1 MADNDTNA
9 QSDAERRVEPY
20 SQGRCETT
28 GTVRYFNPW
37 CKCPTYPDNL
47 GPCAEWEEGGNGR
60 CVYCD
65 HTLVCHAQLLEYRPE
80 LDAASRLP
88 ERKEPLK

>member
-1 MADNDTNA
+1 VTI
-9 QSDAERRVEPY
+9 R

-28 GTVRYFNPW
+28 GTIRYFNPW

-47 GPCAEWEEGGNGR
+47 GPCAGWEQGGNGR

-65 HTLVCHAQLLEYRPE
+65 HDLACHAKLLEYRPE
-80 LDAASRLP
+80 VTEAAAQKPLP
-88 ERKEPLK
+88 SPPSEEE